1 LRLVV
6 VAAAAAAAAVWR
18 TRVAS
23 EQDSCYFLYVP
34 KKRGFFVFSF
44 FLSFFL
50 GILFAKFMTW
60 EVSTFR
66 GEQQILGFREFFKQL
81 LLLRS

>member
-6 VAAAAAAAAVWR
+6 VAAAAVAAAVWR

-34 KKRGFFVFSF
+34 KKRGFFVF
-44 FLSFFL
+44 SFFL

>member
-50 GILFAKFMTW
+50 SWHSKFMTW